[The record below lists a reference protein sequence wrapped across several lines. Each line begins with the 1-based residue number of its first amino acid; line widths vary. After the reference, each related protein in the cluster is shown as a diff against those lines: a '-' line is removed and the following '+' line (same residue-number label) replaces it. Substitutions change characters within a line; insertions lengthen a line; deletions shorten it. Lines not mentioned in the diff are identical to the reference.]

1 MLVLNVQGEKEHQ
14 TFLLGSSLDRLIRLF
29 DIGTPYGNGQRRRG
43 KEICSY
49 FTGLENVISMT
60 SDELSTTLPPS
71 KSADDDEDVWANMA
85 IAGDAKENNESEDE
99 SLIEKHPKRRRSV
112 AP

>member
-1 MLVLNVQGEKEHQ
+1 
-14 TFLLGSSLDRLIRLF
+14 
-29 DIGTPYGNGQRRRG
+29 
-43 KEICSY
+43 
-49 FTGLENVISMT
+49 MT